1 MSPETTG
8 PTSAR
13 RSTRFLA
20 TFLVAC
26 AVGSAACNVVPPP
39 GGGGGGTPTFTRHVI
54 DGRDLGADVKAVG
67 DIDGDGDLD
76 VVVGDDETAYL
87 QWYAAPDWT
96 LEIIDARTVFTTDME
111 LADIDRDGDLDVVV
125 PDYPA
130 GTMLWY
136 ANPRIGGGSWRSQLI
151 GTSGAHDVEVGDVD
165 RDGDVDVA
173 VRAHHG
179 STVLFRQDPS
189 VRWTRV
195 TLPVHGGEGLALGDL
210 DRDGDLDVGQNGW
223 WLQTPADL
231 VFGTW
236 TQYTI
241 DGGWPDLVATDIADV
256 NADGRNDLLVA
267 PSESTGQIVWY
278 QAPANPGGTWIPRVV
293 GPADF
298 VHDFGVAD
306 VDLDGDR
313 DIVFA
318 EMHQSAQ
325 RRVGWFRNDGS
336 GTSWAVQVVAT
347 TGSHNI
353 RVADMDRDGDI
364 DIMGS
369 NWGGS
374 PSPIEWWENGIR

>member
-1 MSPETTG
+1 
-8 PTSAR
+8 
-13 RSTRFLA
+13 L
-20 TFLVAC
+20 FLVAC
-26 AVGSAACNVVPPP
+26 AVGSAACQIYLPPP
-39 GGGGGGTPTFTRHVI
+39 GGGGGGTPTFTRRVI

-87 QWYAAPDWT
+87 QWYAAPNWT
-96 LEIIDARTVFTTDME
+96 LQIIDARTVFTTDME

-136 ANPRIGGGSWRSQLI
+136 ANPRIGGGGWRSQLI
-151 GTSGAHDVEVGDVD
+151 GAGGAHDVEVGDVD

-179 STVLFRQDPS
+179 STVLFRQDPNM
-189 VRWTRV
+189 RWTRV
-195 TLPVHGGEGLALGDL
+195 PLPVPGGEGLALGDL
-210 DRDGDLDVGQNGW
+210 DGDGDLDVGQNGW
-223 WLQTPADL
+223 WLETPVNL

-236 TQYTI
+236 TQHTI
-241 DGGWPDLVATDIADV
+241 DTGWPDLVATDIADV
-256 NADGRNDLLVA
+256 NADGRNDMLVA
-267 PSESTGQIVWY
+267 ASEGTGQLVWY
-278 QAPANPGGTWIPRVV
+278 QAPVDPRTGTWIRRVV
-293 GPADF
+293 GPADY

-336 GTSWAVQVVAT
+336 GTTWAVQVVAT

-353 RVADMDRDGDI
+353 RVADMDRDGDV
-364 DIMGS
+364 DIMGA

-374 PSPIEWWENGIR
+374 PSPIEWWQNGIR